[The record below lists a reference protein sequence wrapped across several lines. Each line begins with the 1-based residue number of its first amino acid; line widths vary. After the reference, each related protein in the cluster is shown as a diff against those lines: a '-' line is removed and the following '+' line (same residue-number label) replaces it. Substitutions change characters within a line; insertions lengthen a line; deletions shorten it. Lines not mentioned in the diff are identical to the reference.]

1 MQHKNNRKNKIK
13 KKKWK
18 REGEKQRKIG
28 WEREKNQ
35 KACGRNPQ
43 TQLFYEENKGLACNL
58 RNIKVSEKEEAACLY
73 IEAQQK
79 IYKEE
84 SERMKIKTIS
94 KQEIEQVLETEVRP
108 KLLQHQGDV
117 QIVGWGDDRI
127 LKIRLTGKCSG
138 CPSASLTTEEVIA
151 TAVKERIPQVKDV
164 ILVNE
169 VSSELIE
176 LAKQLMHRRRESA

>member
-1 MQHKNNRKNKIK
+1 
-13 KKKWK
+13 
-18 REGEKQRKIG
+18 
-28 WEREKNQ
+28 
-35 KACGRNPQ
+35 
-43 TQLFYEENKGLACNL
+43 
-58 RNIKVSEKEEAACLY
+58 
-73 IEAQQK
+73 
-79 IYKEE
+79 
-84 SERMKIKTIS
+84 MKTKTIS

-127 LKIRLTGKCSG
+127 LKVRLTGKCSG

-169 VSSELIE
+169 LSSELIE

>member
-1 MQHKNNRKNKIK
+1 MEER
-13 KKKWK
+13 
-18 REGEKQRKIG
+18 RRKQRKIG

-35 KACGRNPQ
+35 KVCGRKSQ
-43 TQLFYEENKGLACNL
+43 TQPFRKENRGLARNL
-58 RNIKVSEKEEAACLY
+58 QNIKVSEKEEAVCLFY
-73 IEAQQK
+73 IKTQQE
-79 IYKEE
+79 ICKEE
-84 SERMKIKTIS
+84 LERMKTKTKTIS

-127 LKIRLTGKCSG
+127 LKVRLTGKCSG